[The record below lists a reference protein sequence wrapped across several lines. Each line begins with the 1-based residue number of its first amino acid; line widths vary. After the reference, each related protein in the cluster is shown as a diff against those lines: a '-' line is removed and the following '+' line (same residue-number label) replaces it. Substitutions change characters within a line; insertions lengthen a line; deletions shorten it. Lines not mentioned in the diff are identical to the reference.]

1 MSSLSE
7 HSPQAQSQ
15 AQFGILA
22 LVVGVLALMTVA
34 LAPVGYFCLLLAWI
48 FGRNVKTYAY
58 GRHSDDP
65 CWSKGRSI
73 QRWALLIAL
82 IPVVLVLG
90 YGLTRSF

>member
-1 MSSLSE
+1 MSSLYE

-15 AQFGILA
+15 AQWGILA
-22 LVVGVLALMTVA
+22 LIVGVLALLSVM
-34 LAPVGYFCLLLAWI
+34 LAPFGYFCLLLAWI

-73 QRWALLIAL
+73 QRWAMFIGLVPIL
-82 IPVVLVLG
+82 LVLG